1 MSEIKLYPG
10 CCLEQLQKVPNKSIQ
25 LICIDPPYNINKDEW
40 DNIDNY
46 VIWLTNIVV
55 LLETKLKNSGS
66 FFIFHN
72 EMETIA
78 ELILSIRQNTKLKL
92 KQMITWNKRFNE
104 SRQKGYLD
112 GYVVKND
119 MHMFNKMCEYILFYT
134 FENHELIRQTR
145 KEKNVSQL
153 TISKEIL
160 SRTGG
165 LTGWYS
171 NIETGKNH
179 PTKETMVPI
188 TKHLGLEYDD
198 VVPKFRNQK
207 TSHSVWNYDM
217 AKRNKVHI
225 TPKPIDLLENIIKH
239 TTDEGDLMLDCFAG
253 SGSFGKAAQNTNRN
267 CILIE
272 KEQKY
277 CAFIQSELNL

>member
-1 MSEIKLYPG
+1 MSITLHEG
-10 CCLEQLQKVPNKSIQ
+10 CCLEELAKVADKSIQ
-25 LICIDPPYNINKDEW
+25 LVCIDPPYNINKDTW

-46 VIWLTNIVV
+46 VEWLTSVIV
-55 LLETKLKNSGS
+55 LLETKMKNSGS
-66 FFIFHN
+66 LFVFHN

-78 ELILSIRQNTKLKL
+78 ELILSIRTKSKLKL

-134 FENHELIRQTR
+134 FDNHELIRETR
-145 KEKNVSQL
+145 KEKNVAQT
-153 TISKEIL
+153 TISSEVL
-160 SRTGG
+160 SKTGG
-165 LTGWYS
+165 MTGWYS

-179 PTKETMVPI
+179 PTRETMKPI

-198 VVPKFRNQK
+198 VVPKFKNQK
-207 TSHSVWNYDM
+207 THHSVWNFDM

-225 TPKPIDLLENIIKH
+225 TPKPIDLLENIIRH
-239 TTDEGDLMLDCFAG
+239 TTDEGDVLLDCFAG
-253 SGSFGKAAQNTNRN
+253 SGSLGMAAKNTNRK

-272 KEQKY
+272 REEKY
-277 CAFIQSELNL
+277 CAFIRSELEL

>member
-1 MSEIKLYPG
+1 MSIRLYEG
-10 CCLEQLQKVPNKSIQ
+10 CCLEELAKVADKSIQ
-25 LICIDPPYNINKDEW
+25 LVCIDPPYNINKDTW

-46 VIWLTNIVV
+46 VEWLTSVIA
-55 LLETKLKNSGS
+55 LLETKMKNSGS
-66 FFIFHN
+66 LFVFHN

-78 ELILSIRQNTKLKL
+78 ELILSIRTKSKLKL

-134 FENHELIRQTR
+134 FDNHELIRETR
-145 KEKNVSQL
+145 KEKNVAQT
-153 TISKEIL
+153 TISSEVL
-160 SRTGG
+160 SKTGG
-165 LTGWYS
+165 MTGWYS

-179 PTKETMVPI
+179 PTRETMKPI

-198 VVPKFRNQK
+198 VVPKFKNQK
-207 TSHSVWNYDM
+207 THHSVWNFDM

-225 TPKPIDLLENIIKH
+225 TPKPIDLLENIIRH
-239 TTDEGDLMLDCFAG
+239 TTDEGDMILDCFAG
-253 SGSFGKAAQNTNRN
+253 SGSLGMAAKKNNRN

-272 KEQKY
+272 KEAKY
-277 CAFIQSELNL
+277 CAFIRSELEL